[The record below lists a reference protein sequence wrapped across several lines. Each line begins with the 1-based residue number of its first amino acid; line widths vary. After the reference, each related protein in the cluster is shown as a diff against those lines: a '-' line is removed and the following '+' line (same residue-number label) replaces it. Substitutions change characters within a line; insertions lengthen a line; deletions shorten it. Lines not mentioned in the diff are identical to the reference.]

1 MMKEEKED
9 LEESRKMKETAEEET
24 GQAAEDLEIPQDL
37 PGHQGTRGAQPE
49 VRYLDNPKRLEY
61 LKQMRRGPG
70 KHR

>member
-9 LEESRKMKETAEEET
+9 LEENRRMKETAEEET

-37 PGHQGTRGAQPE
+37 PGHQGTRGAQLE
-49 VRYLDNPKRLEY
+49 VRYLDSPKRLEY